1 MDRPIR
7 RLLLFFTILF
17 VALIAQLTYVQVY
30 AAPKYKV
37 HPANTRAI
45 EEEMKVERG
54 VITSADGVE
63 LAVNRKVGQYFL
75 REYPQGAL
83 VSPWLGYNSL
93 RYGRAG
99 IERVYNEEL
108 SGQSGLLGITS
119 YWDRILGREHRG
131 ADLKLTVNMAVQR
144 VAAEA
149 LGDRKGAV
157 VALDPRTGAVLA
169 MVSYPRYDPNQI
181 DELWDEI
188 TSDPD
193 RPLFNRA
200 NYGLYPPGSVFKILV
215 AGAGLQE
222 DAVEPDTVFVDT
234 GTVTAGGYEV
244 HNYGDRVYG
253 THTFTEAFALSINTT
268 FAKLGVQL
276 GADTLAEYASDF
288 GFGETPPWPLGG
300 AKSVFPDPATM
311 DKAHVAQA
319 SFGQGEVL
327 ATPLQM
333 ALDAAGVA
341 NEGQIMEPYI
351 VSQVLDYHQNVLEQ
365 TRPRVWLTPLTR
377 ETAAQM
383 TDLMIEVVNNGT
395 GTSAAIE
402 GVQVAGKTGT
412 AEVEN
417 GEPHAWFAAFA
428 PASDPQVVVAVLV
441 ENAGTGGSVAA
452 PIARQV
458 ILAALGAR

>member
-1 MDRPIR
+1 
-7 RLLLFFTILF
+7 
-17 VALIAQLTYVQVY
+17 
-30 AAPKYKV
+30 
-37 HPANTRAI
+37 
-45 EEEMKVERG
+45 MKVERG
-54 VITSADGVE
+54 VIVSADGVE
-63 LAVNRKVGQYFL
+63 LAVNRKAGLYYL
-75 REYPQGAL
+75 REYPEGAL
-83 VSPWLGYNSL
+83 VSPWVGYNSL

-108 SGQSGLLGITS
+108 SGQTGLLGITG
-119 YWDRILGREHRG
+119 YWDRILGRTHRG
-131 ADLKLTVNMAVQR
+131 ADLKLTVDLAVQR
-144 VAAEA
+144 VAAQA

-181 DELWDEI
+181 NELWEDI

-193 RPLFNRA
+193 SPLVNRV

-222 DAVEPDTVFVDT
+222 DEVEPDTVFVDT
-234 GTVTAGGYEV
+234 GTVMAGGYEV

-253 THTFTEAFALSINTT
+253 EHTFTEAFALSINTT

-276 GADTLAEYASDF
+276 GADRLASYAAAF
-288 GFGETPPWPLGG
+288 GFGETPPWRLGG
-300 AKSVFPDPATM
+300 AKSVFPDPSTM

-319 SFGQGEVL
+319 SIGQGEVL

-333 ALDAAGVA
+333 ALAAAAVA
-341 NEGQIMEPYI
+341 NQGQIMKPYI
-351 VSQVLDYHQNVLEQ
+351 VSEVLDYRQNVLDRTKPE
-365 TRPRVWLTPLTR
+365 VWLTPLTAG
-377 ETAAQM
+377 TAAQM
-383 TDLMIEVVNNGT
+383 TDLMVEVVNNGT
-395 GTSAAIE
+395 GTSAALE

-428 PASDPQVVVAVLV
+428 PAYDPQVVVAVLV
-441 ENAGTGGSVAA
+441 ENAGTGGGVAA

-458 ILAALGAR
+458 ISAALGAR